1 MVKRHRRGAKPGR
14 YGDVFVIRRIF
25 HITFQFIGVLA
36 VGFAI
41 ALIAFFWRLSFGP
54 LSIAYFTPYFES
66 ALSNEFGKLKIKI
79 NDTILTWAGVGR
91 TLEIRLIGAQA
102 LGANQKVIAEIPD
115 LAQIFVAAGRHETA
129 RPAGEHVGAH
139 AGRIRTHAEDQSAIR
154 PRSLGS
160 VLLDGDGRMR
170 DCSRGDRGGH

>member
-14 YGDVFVIRRIF
+14 YGGVFVIRRIF

-41 ALIAFFWRLSFGP
+41 ALIAFFWRLSSGP

-102 LGANQKVIAEIPD
+102 RNSRTFSFPERRRLVGGPPGAQN
-115 LAQIFVAAGRHETA
+115 FVDNRSQPENNSQSQ
-129 RPAGEHVGAH
+129 RPA
-139 AGRIRTHAEDQSAIR
+139 
-154 PRSLGS
+154 
-160 VLLDGDGRMR
+160 
-170 DCSRGDRGGH
+170 